1 MPFIL
6 TALFRKGWRQLA
18 WLFGVIVT
26 VFLLIYLV
34 SFAFIFPEPSLEE
47 WTGIDKDVPM
57 GRLLQ
62 LICLFIDPGNIV
74 EVPPYLRWFSL
85 LVVVLGL
92 ILFCGLLISVI
103 SNMLE
108 RRVERYREGDIV
120 YPCKTTSSLSVLT
133 TWSPLLSTNCDDTH
147 YGNCHILIQST
158 QPAQEI
164 RSKIHTELD
173 AKNEKRIV
181 VLRARRDSIEEL
193 ENSILPKRAKYS
205 LSERGTNM
213 TMTH

>member
-1 MPFIL
+1 MVP
-6 TALFRKGWRQLA
+6 T
-18 WLFGVIVT
+18 
-26 VFLLIYLV
+26 LIQQ
-34 SFAFIFPEPSLEE
+34 I
-47 WTGIDKDVPM
+47 
-57 GRLLQ
+57 
-62 LICLFIDPGNIV
+62 
-74 EVPPYLRWFSL
+74 
-85 LVVVLGL
+85 
-92 ILFCGLLISVI
+92 
-103 SNMLE
+103 
-108 RRVERYREGDIV
+108 
-120 YPCKTTSSLSVLT
+120 
-133 TWSPLLSTNCDDTH
+133 CDDTH

>member
-1 MPFIL
+1 
-6 TALFRKGWRQLA
+6 
-18 WLFGVIVT
+18 
-26 VFLLIYLV
+26 
-34 SFAFIFPEPSLEE
+34 
-47 WTGIDKDVPM
+47 M

-120 YPCKTTSSLSVLT
+120 YPLQ
-133 TWSPLLSTNCDDTH
+133 N
-147 YGNCHILIQST
+147 HIVIIGFDNMVPTLIHKF
-158 QPAQEI
+158 A
-164 RSKIHTELD
+164 
-173 AKNEKRIV
+173 
-181 VLRARRDSIEEL
+181 
-193 ENSILPKRAKYS
+193 
-205 LSERGTNM
+205 
-213 TMTH
+213 MTHIMGIAIF

>member
-133 TWSPLLSTNCDDTH
+133 TWSPLLS
-147 YGNCHILIQST
+147 SRF
-158 QPAQEI
+158 A
-164 RSKIHTELD
+164 
-173 AKNEKRIV
+173 
-181 VLRARRDSIEEL
+181 
-193 ENSILPKRAKYS
+193 
-205 LSERGTNM
+205 
-213 TMTH
+213 MTHIMEIAIF

>member
-1 MPFIL
+1 M
-6 TALFRKGWRQLA
+6 
-18 WLFGVIVT
+18 
-26 VFLLIYLV
+26 IYLV

-133 TWSPLLSTNCDDTH
+133 TWSPLLS
-147 YGNCHILIQST
+147 
-158 QPAQEI
+158 
-164 RSKIHTELD
+164 SKF
-173 AKNEKRIV
+173 A
-181 VLRARRDSIEEL
+181 
-193 ENSILPKRAKYS
+193 
-205 LSERGTNM
+205 
-213 TMTH
+213 MTHIMGIAIF

>member
-1 MPFIL
+1 MNLL
-6 TALFRKGWRQLA
+6 TRLFALHFDRSFSGKGWRQLA

-26 VFLLIYLV
+26 VFLLIYLI

-133 TWSPLLSTNCDDTH
+133 TWSPLLS
-147 YGNCHILIQST
+147 
-158 QPAQEI
+158 
-164 RSKIHTELD
+164 SKF
-173 AKNEKRIV
+173 A
-181 VLRARRDSIEEL
+181 
-193 ENSILPKRAKYS
+193 
-205 LSERGTNM
+205 
-213 TMTH
+213 MTHIMGIAIF

>member
-1 MPFIL
+1 MNLL
-6 TALFRKGWRQLA
+6 TRLFALHFDRSFSGKGWRQLA

-108 RRVERYREGDIV
+108 RRVERYREGDIFTL
-120 YPCKTTSSLSVLT
+120 CKTTSSLSVLT
-133 TWSPLLSTNCDDTH
+133 TWSPLLS
-147 YGNCHILIQST
+147 
-158 QPAQEI
+158 
-164 RSKIHTELD
+164 SKF
-173 AKNEKRIV
+173 A
-181 VLRARRDSIEEL
+181 
-193 ENSILPKRAKYS
+193 
-205 LSERGTNM
+205 
-213 TMTH
+213 MTHIMGIAIF

>member
-1 MPFIL
+1 
-6 TALFRKGWRQLA
+6 
-18 WLFGVIVT
+18 
-26 VFLLIYLV
+26 
-34 SFAFIFPEPSLEE
+34 
-47 WTGIDKDVPM
+47 
-57 GRLLQ
+57 
-62 LICLFIDPGNIV
+62 
-74 EVPPYLRWFSL
+74 
-85 LVVVLGL
+85 
-92 ILFCGLLISVI
+92 
-103 SNMLE
+103 MLE

-120 YPCKTTSSLSVLT
+120 YPLQNHIVIIGFDNMVPTLIQQI
-133 TWSPLLSTNCDDTH
+133 CDDTH

-181 VLRARRDSIEEL
+181 VRVPGATLSRSWK
-193 ENSILPKRAKYS
+193 NSILPKRAKYS

>member
-120 YPCKTTSSLSVLT
+120 YPLQNHIVIIGFDNMVPTLIQQI
-133 TWSPLLSTNCDDTH
+133 CDDTH

-173 AKNEKRIV
+173 AKTKKNCGAACP
-181 VLRARRDSIEEL
+181 ARLYRGVGKTLYYQSARSI
-193 ENSILPKRAKYS
+193 PYRR
-205 LSERGTNM
+205 ERRT
-213 TMTH
+213 